1 MVRASSKSVVATT
14 SASTTI
20 PVVVPVVSVEKKTVE
35 KVKKVKKDEVVSTE
49 PVVPIDPVSVVA
61 EVVLDKSS
69 LSEAMLAEMGE
80 FNKNYQSWLSF
91 ANLLKVNV
99 KNIAK
104 LSSRISK
111 CADKSS
117 KRRKSTHTKSGFEQ
131 PTLISD
137 DLAVF
142 FGKTPGTKMARTE
155 VSKQI
160 HEYVKANN
168 LQNEANRRII
178 HPDVKLKKLLDSKDD
193 ELTYFNLQ
201 KYLKH
206 HFKKEVPV
214 VKA

>member
-14 SASTTI
+14 ATTT
-20 PVVVPVVSVEKKTVE
+20 PVVVPVSVEKKTVE
-35 KVKKVKKDEVVSTE
+35 KVKKVKKDEVVPVE
-49 PVVPIDPVSVVA
+49 QPVVPVDPVSVVA
-61 EVVLDKSS
+61 DVVLDKSS
-69 LSEAMLAEMGE
+69 LSEAMLAEMAE

-91 ANLLKVNV
+91 ANLLKVNI

>member
-1 MVRASSKSVVATT
+1 MVRASSKSVVNTPTVVA
-14 SASTTI
+14 
-20 PVVVPVVSVEKKTVE
+20 PVVDEKKTVE
-35 KVKKVKKDEVVSTE
+35 KKKVKKEEVPVE
-49 PVVPIDPVSVVA
+49 PVVAPIEPVVVP
-61 EVVLDKSS
+61 EIVLDKSS
-69 LSEAMLAEMGE
+69 LSEAMLAEMAE

-91 ANLLKVNV
+91 GNLLKSNV

-168 LQNEANRRII
+168 LQNAANRRII
-178 HPDVKLKKLLDSKDD
+178 HPDSKLKKLLDSKDD

-206 HFKKEVPV
+206 HFKKEVV
-214 VKA
+214 IAAVKA

>member
-1 MVRASSKSVVATT
+1 
-14 SASTTI
+14 
-20 PVVVPVVSVEKKTVE
+20 VVVPE
-35 KVKKVKKDEVVSTE
+35 
-49 PVVPIDPVSVVA
+49 I
-61 EVVLDKSS
+61 VLDKSS
-69 LSEAMLAEMGE
+69 LSEAMLAEMAE

-91 ANLLKVNV
+91 GNLLKTNV

-168 LQNEANRRII
+168 LQNAANRRII
-178 HPDVKLKKLLDSKDD
+178 HPDSKLKKLLDSKDD

-206 HFKKEVPV
+206 HFKKEVV
-214 VKA
+214 VAAVKA